1 MRQRHE
7 RGRRR
12 LPATTLALVTATAV
26 AGASVLV
33 AALARFTTPTAHQ
46 LTVMAV
52 TAAACTLVIAMP
64 ITSVHRGELVHVHLD
79 EAALVAGLM
88 LLPVPH
94 AIVAHAAGGAIGKW
108 ILDRRIGS
116 IEHRAAKRI
125 HSQGVLLV
133 DAAVV
138 VAMVHVFADPASL
151 ALVLVGAGIVA
162 SVVAGTIVSVTAS
175 SAGHQRP
182 WPRLRESLL
191 PHATGGLVAGALGAS
206 AGLVAHDDHRL
217 ALLLVPVLVMSLL
230 ASRTAIKM
238 SAARERLGE
247 VLDAT
252 VDVLG
257 APDTA
262 HAEARLASARQL
274 VLDPSRPTA
283 AYAVPRQ
290 QLLTALGAAGAAAL
304 ENFRM
309 RDELASQ
316 ARHDPLTGVGNR
328 RQLDCYLAALTEA
341 RRPYAVVVADMDG
354 LKPINDTLGHEA
366 GDALLTA
373 VAERLT
379 AAVRSTDVVARIGG
393 DEFVVLLDGADLA
406 VARRLMAGV
415 EDAICA
421 PVDVG
426 DVTVAPSLSWGV
438 AAFPSDGDE
447 AHAVLGVADAR
458 MYEDKRTRATANVL
472 S

>member
-1 MRQRHE
+1 MRREERRRQR
-7 RGRRR
+7 
-12 LPATTLALVTATAV
+12 LPPTTLALVAVTAV

-33 AALARFTTPTAHQ
+33 AALARLTTPNGHQ
-46 LTVMAV
+46 LGLMVA
-52 TAAACTLVIAMP
+52 TAAACTLVLAMP

-79 EAALVAGLM
+79 EAALIAGIM
-88 LLPVPH
+88 LLPVPQ
-94 AIVAHAAGGAIGKW
+94 AIVAHAVGGAIGKW
-108 ILDRRIGS
+108 VLDRRIGR

-125 HSQGVLLV
+125 HSLGVLLV

-138 VAMVHVFADPASL
+138 VGVVRAFADPASL
-151 ALVLVGAGIVA
+151 ALVLVGAGILA

-175 SAGHQRP
+175 SAGRQPP

-217 ALLLVPVLVMSLL
+217 ALLLVPVLLMALL

-238 SAARERLGE
+238 SAARERLGQ

-262 HAEARLASARQL
+262 HAEARLASAREL
-274 VLDPSRPTA
+274 VLDPTRATS
-283 AYAVPRQ
+283 AYAVPRE
-290 QLLTALGAAGAAAL
+290 QLLAALGAAGAAAL

-328 RQLDCYLAALTEA
+328 RQLDGYLAALTEA

-379 AAVRSTDVVARIGG
+379 SAVRSTDVVARIGG
-393 DEFVVLLDGADLA
+393 DEFVVLLDGADLR
-406 VARRLMAGV
+406 VARRLMSGV
-415 EDAICA
+415 EDVVCA
-421 PVDVG
+421 PVDLGGVS
-426 DVTVAPSLSWGV
+426 VVPSLSWGV
-438 AAFPSDGDE
+438 AAYPSDGRE
-447 AHAVLGVADAR
+447 ANTVLGVADAR
-458 MYEDKRTRATANVL
+458 MYEDKRTRTTATTV